1 MLTAKK
7 ILAREAR
14 RKQRRE
20 KADQRRM
27 TRIVKKLLR
36 VRARGIHAIT
46 MNSKLAMQVYEYW
59 RYDGFFCDKLFE
71 LGIELSEDKEKN
83 IIKIKI

>member
-1 MLTAKK
+1 MLTARK

-20 KADQRRM
+20 KLEQRRM
-27 TRIVKKLLR
+27 TRIARKLLR

-46 MNSKLAMQVYEYW
+46 MNSKLAKQVYEYW
-59 RYDGFFCDKLFE
+59 RDEFFWDKLSKLE
-71 LGIELSEDKEKN
+71 IELSEDKEKN